1 MRRLSALTS
10 LIAAVVACGSNG
22 SGAAPDGAAESGG
35 DDATAQNASD
45 AAKEAG
51 EDAIVVNPD
60 DGSVRGDAQSGPT
73 LVPDG
78 GKAVSPD
85 GGVCSTSCAG
95 DGGDAASPE
104 GGACPASCS
113 TPMDCNSCPQKA
125 FGGWSC
131 NNGICQF
138 MG

>member
-1 MRRLSALTS
+1 MRRLSALTF
-10 LIAAVVACGSNG
+10 LIAAFVACGSNG
-22 SGAAPDGAAESGG
+22 SGAAPDGAAEGGG
-35 DDATAQNASD
+35 DDAPAQKASD
-45 AAKEAG
+45 AVAKKDG
-51 EDAIVVNPD
+51 EDATVENPD
-60 DGSVRGDAQSGPT
+60 DGGVSGDVQPGPT

-78 GKAVSPD
+78 GKAVPPD
-85 GGVCSTSCAG
+85 SDACSTSCAG
-95 DGGDAASPE
+95 DGGDAASE

-131 NNGICQF
+131 NQGICQF

>member
-1 MRRLSALTS
+1 MRRLSALTF
-10 LIAAVVACGSNG
+10 LIAALVACGSNG
-22 SGAAPDGAAESGG
+22 SGALPDGAAEGG
-35 DDATAQNASD
+35 GEDDPAQGASDDAKEDRQD
-45 AAKEAG
+45 ATVDG
-51 EDAIVVNPD
+51 PD
-60 DGSVRGDAQSGPT
+60 DGSARGDAQSGHT

-78 GKAVSPD
+78 GKSVSPD
-85 GGVCSTSCAG
+85 GGVCPTSCAG

-104 GGACPASCS
+104 GGVCPASCS
-113 TPMDCNSCPQKA
+113 TWMDCNSCPQKP